1 MPYKPSI
8 CTVSLGRC
16 SAGHSLAHKLDMAR
30 KYGFKA
36 IELFFED
43 LVDLTKTMPGGDQPN
58 NQLAAAAMVR
68 QMCDDRELSILC
80 LQPFMHYEGLVDREK
95 HWQKINDANLWVR
108 LAHVLGTDMILLP
121 SSFLPSSEVSTDM
134 DLIVQDMIEIAEIG
148 LEASPTIKFA
158 YEALCWG
165 TRIDTWE
172 MSWNVVQRV
181 NRSNFGICLDTFNI
195 AGRIYADP
203 SVSSGRTDNCDEAI
217 EASLHE
223 MIASVD
229 PKKLFLVQMADAERL
244 SRPLGNNHPFYNPEQ
259 PPRMSW
265 SRNARLF
272 YGENHHGGYLPIKR
286 ILDVITRDIGYQGWL
301 SFEVFN
307 RAFLDKDERVPETMA
322 RRAAQSWKRMERD
335 LSLGRSILDYK
346 AQALL

>member
-1 MPYKPSI
+1 
-8 CTVSLGRC
+8 
-16 SAGHSLAHKLDMAR
+16 MAK
-30 KYGFKA
+30 KYGFQA

-43 LVDLTKTMPGGDQPN
+43 LVDLTKSMPGGDQPS
-58 NQLAAAAMVR
+58 NQLAAAAVIR
-68 QMCDDRELSILC
+68 QLCDDRELSILC
-80 LQPFMHYEGLVDREK
+80 LQPFMHYEGLLNRELHRK
-95 HWQKINDANLWVR
+95 RLNDARFWVH
-108 LAHVLGTDMILLP
+108 LAHILGTDMILLP
-121 SSFLPSSEVSTDM
+121 SSFLSPSEVSSDM
-134 DLIVQDMIEIAEIG
+134 DLIVQDMGEIAEIG
-148 LEASPTIKFA
+148 LKATPVIRFA

-165 TRIDTWE
+165 TRVDTWE
-172 MSWNVVQRV
+172 ASWNVVQRV

-203 SVSSGRTDNCDEAI
+203 SVSSGRTENCDEVT

-229 PKKLFLVQMADAERL
+229 LNKLFLVQMADAEKL
-244 SRPLGNNHPFYNPEQ
+244 SQPLDNKHAFFNSEQ

-272 YGENHHGGYLPIKR
+272 YGENDHGGYLPIKR
-286 ILDVITRDIGYQGWL
+286 ILEVILRDLGYQGWL

-307 RAFLDKDERVPETMA
+307 RILLESDERIPETLA
-322 RRAAQSWKRMERD
+322 KRAAQSWRRMERD
-335 LSLGRSILDYK
+335 LGLGRPTAEYK